1 VEFTDAR
8 FVLQF
13 ALIVLAAKV
22 AGRVT
27 QKLLRQPAVIGE
39 MLVGL
44 VIGPYA
50 LGNLTIFSLGPAFP
64 TGPDGAFHEGLLH
77 GITIVGIVTL
87 LFTAGLETDLRGF
100 LRFAPK
106 GFAVG
111 LGGAVLGFAGGG
123 LAVIL
128 AGGGEG
134 LADHRVLAFG
144 AIAAATSISLTARV
158 FFDMKRINTPEG
170 SVTLSAAVMD
180 DVIGL
185 VILAVVTS
193 VPGGGS
199 DAGGILTILLKGFG
213 FFAVLLALGLL
224 LQKQLLWLIT
234 KAGDA
239 SSQAAFALA
248 IGLLA
253 AGLAEFFGLAL
264 VVGAYVMGLVLSG
277 TRTAHRISEKLVPV
291 KELLV
296 PVFFC
301 MTGMMVDIR
310 AMGSVL
316 VFSLVYTALCVA
328 GKFVGCFVPAL
339 ASRLTLRQ
347 SSIVGIG
354 MIPRLEV
361 GLVAASVS
369 LLNGMIG
376 SGDMAAAMVMIVI
389 TAVVTPPLLTFAM
402 GGRHSLSR

>member
-1 VEFTDAR
+1 MELTDAR

-27 QKLLRQPAVIGE
+27 QRVLKQPAVIGE

-44 VIGPYA
+44 LIGPYA
-50 LGNLTIFSLGPAFP
+50 FGNLTIFSLGPAFP

-77 GITIVGIVTL
+77 GITIIGIVTL

-128 AGGGEG
+128 AGGGAG
-134 LADHRVLAFG
+134 LTDHRVLAFG
-144 AIAAATSISLTARV
+144 SIAAATSISLAARV

-170 SVTLSAAVMD
+170 SVTLSAAVID

-199 DAGGILTILLKGFG
+199 DAGGILIILLKGFG

-224 LQKQLLWLIT
+224 FQKQLLWLIT
-234 KAGDA
+234 KAGDS

-264 VVGAYVMGLVLSG
+264 VVGAYVMGLALSG
-277 TRTAHRISEKLVPV
+277 TRPSERISEKLVPV

-301 MTGMMVDIR
+301 VTGMMVDIR
-310 AMGSVL
+310 AMGTVL
-316 VFSLVYTALCVA
+316 VFGLVYTALCML
-328 GKFVGCFVPAL
+328 GKFVGCSIPAL
-339 ASRLTLRQ
+339 ASRLSVRQ
-347 SSIVGIG
+347 SVIVGIG

-369 LLNGMIG
+369 LLNGMIS

-389 TAVVTPPLLTFAM
+389 TAVLTPPLLTFAM
-402 GGRHSLSR
+402 GGRRGLSR

>member
-1 VEFTDAR
+1 MELTDAR

-27 QKLLRQPAVIGE
+27 QRVLKQPAVIGE

-44 VIGPYA
+44 LIGPYA
-50 LGNLTIFSLGPAFP
+50 FGNLTIFSLGPAFP

-77 GITIVGIVTL
+77 GITIIGIVTL

-128 AGGGEG
+128 AGGGAG
-134 LADHRVLAFG
+134 LTDHRVLAFG
-144 AIAAATSISLTARV
+144 SIAAATSISLAARV

-170 SVTLSAAVMD
+170 SVTLSAAVID

-199 DAGGILTILLKGFG
+199 DAGGILIILLKGFG

-224 LQKQLLWLIT
+224 FQKQLLWLIT
-234 KAGDA
+234 KAGDS

-264 VVGAYVMGLVLSG
+264 VVGAYVMGLALSG
-277 TRTAHRISEKLVPV
+277 TRPAERISEKLIPV

-301 MTGMMVDIR
+301 VTGMMVDIR
-310 AMGSVL
+310 AMGTVL
-316 VFSLVYTALCVA
+316 VFSLVYTALCML
-328 GKFVGCFVPAL
+328 GKFVGCSIPAL
-339 ASRLTLRQ
+339 ASRLSVRQ
-347 SSIVGIG
+347 SVIVGIG

-369 LLNGMIG
+369 LLNGMIS

-389 TAVVTPPLLTFAM
+389 TAVLTPPLLTFAM
-402 GGRHSLSR
+402 GGRRGLSR